1 MNTRQKTNLTVQ
13 KKKKK
18 RTRKSGTV
26 FDLGEMN
33 KAPIQMNCIV

>member
-18 RTRKSGTV
+18 RKSGTV
-26 FDLGEMN
+26 FALGEMN

>member
-18 RTRKSGTV
+18 TRKSGTV
-26 FDLGEMN
+26 FALGEMN